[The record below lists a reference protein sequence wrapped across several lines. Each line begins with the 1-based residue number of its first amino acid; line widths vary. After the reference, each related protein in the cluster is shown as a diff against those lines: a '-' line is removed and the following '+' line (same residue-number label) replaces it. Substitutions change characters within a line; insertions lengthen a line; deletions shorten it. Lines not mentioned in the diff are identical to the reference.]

1 MDWSIF
7 SGSNIELLKVRGRF
21 QKLRIRNILAA
32 QFVLS
37 SPSEQSEYLNQA
49 YSNEINYY
57 LR

>member
-21 QKLRIRNILAA
+21 QKLWIRNILAA

-37 SPSEQSEYLNQA
+37 NPSEQSEYLNQA